1 MTPRRVIGSRSM
13 MKPGLR
19 LAALAL
25 AGLLA
30 GPAGAQ
36 SPQPGSQEGAAAASA
51 APLPSQ
57 PDALVAYVTQAI
69 RDHDVAAFER
79 LVNWTGTRAQRKRL
93 TLYQIRSGFGRPI
106 KAASLEPMP
115 EDGLAEATAR
125 GTLKA
130 NMPITDRLRV
140 VFDEPP
146 VEGDAAPTSVFLIG
160 REAGAY
166 RIALLVPTGPPKGK

>member
-1 MTPRRVIGSRSM
+1 MR
-13 MKPGLR
+13 PGPR

-25 AGLLA
+25 AAGLVA

-36 SPQPGSQEGAAAASA
+36 VPSEGATVSSA
-51 APLPSQ
+51 TALPSQ
-57 PDALVAYVTQAI
+57 PEALVAYVTTAI
-69 RDHDVAAFER
+69 RDHDIAAFER

-106 KAASLEPMP
+106 KAAALEPMP
-115 EDGLAEATAR
+115 EDGLAEATSR

-130 NMPITDRLRV
+130 NMPVTERLRV
-140 VFDEPP
+140 VFDEAP
-146 VEGDAAPTSVFLIG
+146 VEGDGAPTNVFLIG
-160 REAGAY
+160 REGGTY

>member
-1 MTPRRVIGSRSM
+1 VILRQVKVCHT

-25 AGLLA
+25 AGFLA

-36 SPQPGSQEGAAAASA
+36 SPQPGPQEGAAVAS
-51 APLPSQ
+51 PLPSQ
-57 PDALVAYVTQAI
+57 PDALVAYVTNAI
-69 RDHDVAAFER
+69 RDHDLPAFER

-146 VEGDAAPTSVFLIG
+146 VENDAAPTSVFLIG
-160 REAGAY
+160 REAGTY

>member
-1 MTPRRVIGSRSM
+1 MTPRRLRNQS
-13 MKPGLR
+13 KPGLR

-25 AGLLA
+25 AACLLA
-30 GPAGAQ
+30 GPATAQ
-36 SPQPGSQEGAAAASA
+36 SAPEATAGTT
-51 APLPSQ
+51 APLPARA
-57 PDALVAYVTQAI
+57 DALVAYVTKALT
-69 RDHDVAAFER
+69 DHDVAAFER

-115 EDGLAEATAR
+115 EDGLAEATSR

-130 NMPITDRLRV
+130 NMPITERLRV

-146 VEGDAAPTSVFLIG
+146 VEGDAAPTSVFLVG
-160 REAGAY
+160 REGGTY

>member
-1 MTPRRVIGSRSM
+1 MRGRPIT
-13 MKPGLR
+13 KPGLR

-25 AGLLA
+25 AAGLLA

-36 SPQPGSQEGAAAASA
+36 PAPEATAGAV
-51 APLPSQ
+51 APLPAQ
-57 PDALVAYVTQAI
+57 GDALVAYVTKALT
-69 RDHDVAAFER
+69 DHDLPAFER
-79 LVNWTGTRAQRKRL
+79 LVNWTGTRAQRRRL

-106 KAASLEPMP
+106 RAATLEPMP
-115 EDGLAEATAR
+115 EDGLAEATSR

-130 NMPITDRLRV
+130 NMPVTERLRV

-146 VEGDAAPTSVFLIG
+146 VEGDAPPTSVFLVG
-160 REAGAY
+160 REGGSY